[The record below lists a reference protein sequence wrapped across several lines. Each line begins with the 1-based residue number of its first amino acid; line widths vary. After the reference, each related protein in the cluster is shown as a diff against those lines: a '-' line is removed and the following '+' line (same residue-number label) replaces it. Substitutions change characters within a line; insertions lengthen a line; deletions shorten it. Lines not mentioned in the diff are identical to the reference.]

1 MWEKLSV
8 KILRDIAS
16 KYKALHSLGNISKQ
30 KKSVLLETLKKVM
43 EFRGNTLFTKAEHGN
58 KRVAEVEE
66 DDEPKAKKPTP
77 KAKEPTPKAKEP
89 TPKAKEPT
97 PKAKEPTPKAKE
109 PTPKAKK
116 PTPKAKEPTPK
127 VIGLFQNYNYDT
139 WVITNKSQVIRLFE
153 KDKSYVVLKKEKSIK
168 EAFDWLL
175 KHTKKDINY
184 DNYTYNILNAER
196 GGYGNFLKE
205 YNLELTE
212 TSTKNK
218 LIFYVD
224 WVDDKT
230 KKDWAEYTKYF

>member
-77 KAKEPTPKAKEP
+77 KAKEPTPK
-89 TPKAKEPT
+89 
-97 PKAKEPTPKAKE
+97 
-109 PTPKAKK
+109 
-116 PTPKAKEPTPK
+116 
-127 VIGLFQNYNYDT
+127 VIGLFQNYNDDT